1 MHVPK
6 LKFPILTCCLD
17 LLMKHSL
24 FYFSRTAAAVSQDAS
39 LSKVLTERS
48 ITRVP
53 LWISETDIGG
63 YDLFDLQFKIRQTC
77 SWKCASPKIF
87 LGIIVLILW
96 NRSETNAEGKRLSLK
111 KENSV
116 KNLIQSG
123 CSHVLKDFRFRG
135 IFSKHVVR
143 GFKHMM

>member
-48 ITRVP
+48 TTRVP

-77 SWKCASPKIF
+77 SWKCALPKIF

-135 IFSKHVVR
+135 IFSEHVVR